1 MACLSVFLLSERPS
15 KSVTYNEPS
24 SRALSP
30 KKQNLK
36 GNQGAS
42 KPATKEARAGH
53 TREGSE
59 SAPKVAIIIDDVG
72 FDADLARSFLE
83 LKPPLTLSVLP
94 TAPHAKTIA
103 REAVGRGT
111 EVLLH
116 LPMEPKESNGEDPD
130 AGTLLVKMDEE
141 EFVETLNGHLSKVP
155 GIKGVNNHMG
165 SLLTEKEDRMAL
177 LFRELKK
184 RHLFFVDSRTTPQT
198 VASRVAAEMK
208 VPVASRSIFLDH
220 ELAQEAMKAQWE
232 RVLALAREQGYAVLI
247 AHPHRETLVFLKEH
261 LRVLRSEVR
270 IVRVADIVS

>member
-1 MACLSVFLLSERPS
+1 LACLSVFLLSERPS
-15 KSVTYNEPS
+15 KPVTYNEPS

-116 LPMEPKESNGEDPD
+116 LPMEPKESDGEDPD

-220 ELAQEAMKAQWE
+220 ELAQGAMKAQWE
-232 RVLALAREQGYAVLI
+232 RVLALAREQGFAVLI
-247 AHPHRETLVFLKEH
+247 AHPHRETLVFLKERS
-261 LRVLRSEVR
+261 RVLRSEVR